1 MNKIFIIFLLFTTSI
16 YAQTSVNSKQ
26 DKAQTYYW
34 FNIKL
39 GKTSESG
46 TSSGQLRI
54 RNVEDAIYSGTF
66 DDFIQSNESGMRSGS
81 VVVGPFSER
90 HQAEGSQWIY
100 RNAGKPI
107 NNKSKSDTSE
117 FEPSF
122 SYFFVKPIS
131 EDFNQ
136 TLNFERIPSRVTV
149 GVVDEFSDMLGEGL
163 NFEKLAIGPFDSYEL
178 AEKSK
183 FIFRKNDQTSTETQV
198 DTLSKKNLEAMAK
211 KWKSLDFKITKQ
223 SEDKL
228 TRTLIYRFSTTFP
241 RFYFSPDAF
250 QIITITASYS
260 DSFNTSSSSFTLQ
273 GDNVLDNNYI
283 ISTSMST
290 IYINLLQFDDNKP
303 AKING
308 FLFESFIYNDSEII
322 RLDPVYITVK

>member
-1 MNKIFIIFLLFTTSI
+1 MNKIFIIFLLFTASLN
-16 YAQTSVNSKQ
+16 AQTSVNSKP

-34 FNIKL
+34 FSVRL
-39 GKTSESG
+39 SKTSESG
-46 TSSGQLRI
+46 TGAGQLRI
-54 RNVEDAIYSGTF
+54 RTVEDAIYSGPF
-66 DDFIQSNESGMRSGS
+66 EDFVQSNESGMRSGA
-81 VVVGPFSER
+81 VVVGPFAER
-90 HQAEGSQWIY
+90 HQAESSQWIY

-107 NNKSKSDTSE
+107 NNNSKSDSSE
-117 FEPSF
+117 LEPSF

-131 EDFNQ
+131 EDYNQ
-136 TLNFERIPSRVTV
+136 NLNFERIPSRVTV
-149 GVVDEFSDMLGEGL
+149 GLIDEYSAMLGEGL
-163 NFEKLAIGPFDSYEL
+163 NFEKFAIGPFDSYEL

-211 KWKSLDFKITKQ
+211 KWKALDFKITKQ
-223 SEDKL
+223 SEDKKAK
-228 TRTLIYRFSTTFP
+228 TLIYRFSTTFP

-273 GDNVLDNNYI
+273 GDNVLDNNYV

-290 IYINLLQFDDNKP
+290 IYINLLQFDDNSP

-308 FLFESFIYNDSEII
+308 FLFESFIYNDSDII
-322 RLDPVYITVK
+322 RLDPVYISVK